1 MDRREFVST
10 TAAALAVLAGGE
22 AMAQAQQGGGQRGQR
37 GDGRDLYDLRVYSF
51 ANAEQKARF
60 LKFFKDIELPA
71 MQRAQV
77 GPVGIF
83 SVLNKPED
91 LSLYVLLVHR
101 NIRSVLSLTSRLADD
116 AEYQT
121 AGKDF
126 LALSS
131 KDKPYERIDSAL
143 LVAFEGIPRLEAPD
157 TAKPRIFE
165 LRCYESHSATFNL
178 KKIDMFNNGGEI
190 ALFRQTGLNPVFFGQ
205 MIVGKNIPNL
215 TYMIAFDDM
224 KAHDDNWK
232 KFIAHPEWKKLSADP
247 KYADTVS
254 KIIQTFLKPEDGS
267 QI

>member
-10 TAAALAVLAGGE
+10 TAAALAVFAGGE
-22 AMAQAQQGGGQRGQR
+22 AAMAQAQPGQRGPR
-37 GDGRDLYDLRVYSF
+37 GDGRELYDLRMYSF
-51 ANAEQKARF
+51 ASADQKARF
-60 LKFFKDIELPA
+60 LKFFKDVEIPGI
-71 MQRAQV
+71 QRAEV
-77 GPVGIF
+77 GPVGVF
-83 SVLNKPED
+83 SVLDKPED
-91 LSLYVLLVHR
+91 LTLYVLVVHR
-101 NIRSVLSLTSRLADD
+101 NIRSVLSLTNRLAADT
-116 AEYQT
+116 EYQS

-143 LVAFEGIPRLEAPD
+143 LVAFEGMSKLEAPE
-157 TAKPRIFE
+157 AKPRIFE

-190 ALFRQTGLNPVFFGQ
+190 ALFRQTGLKPVFFGQ
-205 MIVGKNIPNL
+205 MIVGKNMPNL
-215 TYMIAFDDM
+215 TYMITFDDM

-232 KFIAHPEWKKLSADP
+232 KFVEHPDWKKLSGDP

-254 KIIQTFLKPEDGS
+254 KIIRTFLKPEDCS